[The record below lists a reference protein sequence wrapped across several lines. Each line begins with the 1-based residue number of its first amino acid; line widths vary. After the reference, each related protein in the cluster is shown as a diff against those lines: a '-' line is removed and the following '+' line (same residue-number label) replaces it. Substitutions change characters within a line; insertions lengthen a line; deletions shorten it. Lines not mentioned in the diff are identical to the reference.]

1 VARVPTFQFAPND
14 LDPRGLAAQAQ
25 GIRVVAMIAGKVWV
39 AIDFVGFTVGDVFV
53 VGYGTDYA
61 EKYRHLPYIGAV
73 E

>member
-1 VARVPTFQFAPND
+1 MPNS
-14 LDPRGLAAQAQ
+14 LDPYRLAAQTQ
-25 GIRVVAMIAGKVWV
+25 VIRAVAMVGARVGV
-39 AIDFVGFTVGDVFV
+39 ALDFVGFKVGDVFV